1 MVPGILWGARNAGE
15 AKVSTAALSVIEWAE
30 HLSPG
35 MGSTNID
42 GPAVGFGMA

>member
-15 AKVSTAALSVIEWAE
+15 AKVPTAAFFVIEWAE
-30 HLSPG
+30 HLSSG
-35 MGSTNID
+35 MGSADID